1 MENEFPIAKFCEALA
16 EILSEKHGVKIT
28 VASIRR
34 KPEQGEPK
42 KAG

>member
-28 VASIRR
+28 VASIRK
-34 KPEQGEPK
+34 KPEQNNST